1 MIQEKSS
8 HRFYLLGLWPP
19 KKLLKALVSPE
30 KRPPF
35 CWAEASD
42 TASVSVANRRRFLI
56 LQQTNCYKLL
66 GDKRWCSRVFTTK
79 NDFYLRLVT
88 GLAWAWLRLTR
99 SMPTTARRGLG
110 CLGWAETGNLK
121 VRLAWTQASAPPGD
135 CDGKIWMEVTS

>member
-8 HRFYLLGLWPP
+8 HCFYLLGLWPP

-88 GLAWAWLRLTR
+88 VTGLAWAWLRLTR
-99 SMPTTARRGLG
+99 SMPTTAHRGLSR
-110 CLGWAETGNLK
+110 AETGNLK
-121 VRLAWTQASAPPGD
+121 VRLAWTQRQPHPATVM
-135 CDGKIWMEVTS
+135 GKYG